1 MESAGISPS
10 PNQIKL
16 EHEADI
22 EIKLEHTNNDDADAD
37 EADYKN
43 ADYET
48 RLRVHVAEL
57 RVQEAEQE
65 ARDAELRVRVA
76 EQRALEAEKRALEA
90 EKRAVHER
98 KLRGNY
104 YNQQCRL
111 KKEWDSKKV
120 QFRIEISCLK
130 AQICEL
136 QNEEQKTIRNHQEE
150 IGKKNEQIE
159 SSEKDLNLFEAMV
172 AARDK
177 TIKQNESDYRTL
189 LDDLISAKITIED
202 LKSAIW
208 NVCAFLYI
216 MIIKLVPQT
225 NISINIPTIEFNFFV
240 FVSIQFKINASCL
253 YVNKI

>member
-1 MESAGISPS
+1 M
-10 PNQIKL
+10 
-16 EHEADI
+16 
-22 EIKLEHTNNDDADAD
+22 
-37 EADYKN
+37 
-43 ADYET
+43 
-48 RLRVHVAEL
+48 AEL

-189 LDDLISAKITIED
+189 LDDLISAKITIEE
-202 LKSAIW
+202 LKSAI
-208 NVCAFLYI
+208 
-216 MIIKLVPQT
+216 
-225 NISINIPTIEFNFFV
+225 
-240 FVSIQFKINASCL
+240 
-253 YVNKI
+253 